1 MKLMDRAR
9 EIAAKTPPQRNR
21 YVDFLRAV
29 SICVVVLGHWLIA
42 VFTVADE
49 RIVVGHLLAEAPWT
63 HALTWIFQ
71 VMPVFFIVGG
81 FSNAASWNAALKTGK
96 SYGNWLRSRC
106 QRLLGPTVV
115 FAMAWVPIALFARL
129 FVADEQILVV
139 GARLVAV
146 PLWFLAVYLAVI
158 PAAPAMFWLH
168 RRFGAAVPVALT
180 LAAAVVDFLDR
191 TRPIKGEAIEPSL
204 GWVNFALVWLAIHQI
219 GFFWWEGRL
228 DETSR
233 RKWVLVAGGLLGLV
247 LLTFSGLYPFSMIGV
262 PGDRTNNTP
271 PTVVLVFLALLQM
284 GLILI
289 SSPWARQRLART
301 EPWARTIVAN
311 GMIMTLFLWH
321 LTAMIVVV
329 FAGFKLGIRFD
340 IEPLSGAWWLA
351 RLAWFA
357 LLSVILLGF
366 VAVFGRFERPRPA
379 PEVEEGWKWGIISC
393 CGALL
398 AGAGLA
404 SLAIGGFYTPNEYW
418 GIPVGTLLALLLGA
432 AAVGVTPRIYGRDRA
447 VTR

>member
-1 MKLMDRAR
+1 
-9 EIAAKTPPQRNR
+9 
-21 YVDFLRAV
+21 
-29 SICVVVLGHWLIA
+29 
-42 VFTVADE
+42 
-49 RIVVGHLLAEAPWT
+49 
-63 HALTWIFQ
+63 
-71 VMPVFFIVGG
+71 
-81 FSNAASWNAALKTGK
+81 
-96 SYGNWLRSRC
+96 
-106 QRLLGPTVV
+106 
-115 FAMAWVPIALFARL
+115 
-129 FVADEQILVV
+129 
-139 GARLVAV
+139 
-146 PLWFLAVYLAVI
+146 
-158 PAAPAMFWLH
+158 
-168 RRFGAAVPVALT
+168 
-180 LAAAVVDFLDR
+180 
-191 TRPIKGEAIEPSL
+191 
-204 GWVNFALVWLAIHQI
+204 
-219 GFFWWEGRL
+219 
-228 DETSR
+228 
-233 RKWVLVAGGLLGLV
+233 LGLV